1 VRVAF
6 VSEVFLPA
14 VDGVVTR
21 LRRTPE
27 NLQRAGD
34 EVLVIAPARPPRG
47 GPMLPRIEVTRRL
60 SCAHARRW

>member
-14 VDGVVTR
+14 VDSVVTR

-27 NLQRAGD
+27 NLQRALRRGAGD
-34 EVLVIAPARPPRG
+34 RTGATAPWRSNA
-47 GPMLPRIEVTRRL
+47 
-60 SCAHARRW
+60 SAH